1 MEEIE
6 KQIRYTNTKTHIV
19 LRYVL
24 AFFMILLYPTLHI
37 VMASLEN
44 FKLSDD
50 FMGKLSVGAGVGV
63 FLFFEPQIQRMV
75 LLYLKY
81 RYEKDEKYRKQ
92 IIAEYLQQQQ
102 QKDND
107 EGAMNSH

>member
-1 MEEIE
+1 
-6 KQIRYTNTKTHIV
+6 
-19 LRYVL
+19 
-24 AFFMILLYPTLHI
+24 MILLYPALHI

-44 FKLSDD
+44 FKLPDE
-50 FMGKLSVGAGVGV
+50 FMGKVSLGAGVGV

-92 IIAEYLQQQQ
+92 IIAEYLQQQ
-102 QKDND
+102 KGTED
-107 EGAMNSH
+107 GSIKPH